1 LGFAA
6 IDDARIDERR
16 GFGWTRQIR
25 NPLEASTIQKALE
38 IYRNLRA
45 NTAGVVRLTGTPRRM
60 AKIFYFLFGVIAAT
74 SGFAAADVDEEKP
87 HGRFCLSLYEPG
99 PPEKE
104 EAFQISAPA
113 GAGKLVRAYVD
124 ASDKCNVLVA
134 AITKDGKLAN
144 GWRPQLS
151 EVPGEF
157 EEILLPQSPVKWEW
171 TSSSAPFDL
180 YVLFLA
186 PDSKETAEAKKL
198 IDAML
203 NSKDDR
209 ILAMQTGK
217 LKELIGKLAS
227 DKDRTNKAPVSEPEV
242 GGVFRGAAFPWRQF
256 AQKVNFSVDR
266 PGVLV
271 LSSDNS
277 EKK

>member
-1 LGFAA
+1 
-6 IDDARIDERR
+6 
-16 GFGWTRQIR
+16 
-25 NPLEASTIQKALE
+25 
-38 IYRNLRA
+38 
-45 NTAGVVRLTGTPRRM
+45 M
-60 AKIFYFLFGVIAAT
+60 AKIFYFLFGVITAT
-74 SGFAAADVDEEKP
+74 SAFAAADVDEEKP

-113 GAGKLVRAYVD
+113 GAGKLVRAYID
-124 ASDKCNVLVA
+124 ASDKCSVLVA
-134 AITKDGKLAN
+134 ALTKDGKLVN

-151 EVPGEF
+151 EVPAEF

-171 TSSSAPFDL
+171 TTSSPPFDL

-198 IDAML
+198 VDAMQ

-227 DKDRTNKAPVSEPEV
+227 DKDRANKAPVSEPEV

-256 AQKVNFSVDR
+256 AQKVNFSADR

>member
-1 LGFAA
+1 MEKLFYLLLGLATASSAVAAGA
-6 IDDARIDERR
+6 IDED
-16 GFGWTRQIR
+16 
-25 NPLEASTIQKALE
+25 
-38 IYRNLRA
+38 
-45 NTAGVVRLTGTPRRM
+45 
-60 AKIFYFLFGVIAAT
+60 
-74 SGFAAADVDEEKP
+74 KP
-87 HGRFCLSLYEPG
+87 HGRVCLSVYEPG

-113 GAGKLVRAYVD
+113 GAGKIVRAYVD
-124 ASDKCNVLVA
+124 ASDKCSVLLA
-134 AITKDGKLAN
+134 ALTKDGKLVN

-157 EEILLPQSPVKWEW
+157 EEILLPKTPVKWDW
-171 TSSSAPFDL
+171 STATGPFDL
-180 YVLFLA
+180 YVLFLE
-186 PDSKETAEAKKL
+186 PGSKEVDEARKL
-198 IDAML
+198 IDAMQ
-203 NSKDDR
+203 NAKDDR

-256 AQKVNFSVDR
+256 AQKVNFSADR

-271 LSSDNS
+271 LSSDSS